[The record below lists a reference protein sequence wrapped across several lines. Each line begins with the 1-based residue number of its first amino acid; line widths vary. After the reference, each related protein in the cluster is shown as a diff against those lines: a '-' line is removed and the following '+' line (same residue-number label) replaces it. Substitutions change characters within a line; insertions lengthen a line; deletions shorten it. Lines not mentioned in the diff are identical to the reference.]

1 MFLVFGS
8 ISVMKQ
14 SGFVAKMDHEDH
26 ENQKKRNKNDNH
38 DKKD

>member
-1 MFLVFGS
+1 MFLVFSS
-8 ISVMKQ
+8 ISVLKQ

-26 ENQKKRNKNDNH
+26 ENQEKRKKKDNH